1 MIRLKVYDV
10 GPPYPIHAT
19 PVLWLSDEQE
29 ERVLVLMIG
38 LAEAIAIKSQ
48 ITEEDPPPPRPMTH
62 DLLNSVFEHFNAEI
76 QYILITEL
84 REEAYYIAEIHA
96 ELDGRSIIIDSRPT
110 DAVALALRADV
121 PIYAMEAVM
130 DEAGKNMPL
139 SSKAGRGEGEGE
151 GEDEVIAAIEKL
163 QKEGVGKLDIEDMM
177 ETSEPE
183 VQMDNTAPLETA
195 RKKLQ
200 TAIDDERYEDAAR
213 LRDEIKQ
220 MEQKA

>member
-29 ERVLVLMIG
+29 ERVLILMIG

-96 ELDGRSIIIDSRPT
+96 ELDGRSIRIDSRPT
-110 DAVALALRADV
+110 DAIALALRANA

-130 DEAGKNMPL
+130 DEAGKNMPP
-139 SSKAGRGEGEGE
+139 SSKAGE
-151 GEDEVIAAIEKL
+151 GEDEVIAAIEEL
-163 QKEGVGKLDIEDMM
+163 QKEGVEKIVIEDMM

-183 VQMDNTAPLETA
+183 VQMDSNTPLETA

-200 TAIDDERYEDAAR
+200 AAIDAERYEDAAR